1 MTPASSAGLTHF
13 APRGHRPVI
22 DNVTVADHDQLIGQ
36 IDGRADV
43 VRDDLDPIA
52 DVESGLT
59 CRKRDDAMLFTEA
72 DDRCPWVSDD
82 VAVTRVAGAGI
93 ERQCFGTS
101 IDDGPVQCRTT
112 DDGSD
117 QPRRAAIGTDA
128 TVPE

>member
-1 MTPASSAGLTHF
+1 MTPACSAVLSHF
-13 APRGHRPVI
+13 APRGHRPVL
-22 DNVTVADHDQLIGQ
+22 DNVTDADHDQLVRQ

-43 VRDDLDPIA
+43 VWDDLDPIA

-93 ERQCFGTS
+93 ERQCFGAS
-101 IDDGPVQCRTT
+101 IDDGPVRCRTT
-112 DDGSD
+112 DYGSNH
-117 QPRRAAIGTDA
+117 P
-128 TVPE
+128 